1 MKMKVTIDKAMRI
14 VSKLTV
20 RLEFSRSLIMLNMLA
35 ARLSTISPS
44 RTAMMIFTI
53 NMGIKLL
60 IRRNSL
66 LDQRAMSI

>member
-44 RTAMMIFTI
+44 RTPMMIFTL
-53 NMGIKLL
+53 NMEFKLL
-60 IRRNSL
+60 IRNSSL
-66 LDQRAMSI
+66 LDRRAMSI

>member
-1 MKMKVTIDKAMRI
+1 MKMKVKIDKAMRI

-20 RLEFSRSLIMLNMLA
+20 RLEFSRSVIMLNMLA

-53 NMGIKLL
+53 NMEFQLL
-60 IRRNSL
+60 TRRISV
-66 LDQRAMSI
+66 LDQRAMSR

>member
-1 MKMKVTIDKAMRI
+1 MKMKVKIDRAMRI

-44 RTAMMIFTI
+44 RTTMMIFTLSMKF
-53 NMGIKLL
+53 NQLS
-60 IRRNSL
+60 RSTSL
-66 LDQRAMSI
+66 PNQRAMSI